1 LRQTRGIRKPILSL
15 FPPRASIRRMNI
27 QQKKVY
33 DVCIVGS
40 GAAGGFMA
48 KELTAAGA
56 DVILLEG
63 GRKIDV
69 AEMNNHAWPYELPKR
84 GFGFRHQ
91 AEMYPDNIERGIE
104 YRGDKIA
111 VNRVRN
117 LGGRTF
123 HWNAATYRFAPD
135 DFREWSVNGIEE
147 DWPLSYE
154 ELAPFYDYVE
164 QEMHVFGTRENLK
177 HLPDG
182 NFVAPAPP
190 LRCAEI
196 YAKPRL
202 AKLGLNLIS
211 SRKAVLLNG
220 RKGRG
225 ACHYCG
231 HCMEVCDVRAI
242 WSSDITVIP
251 DALATGKLT
260 LRTNALAREVLV
272 NQDGLARGVSFIDRT
287 TGKTEE
293 VKAKLV
299 VVSCASIESARL
311 LLNSKSEKFPHGLAN
326 NNDIVG
332 RYLGGHSQTTFVGYL
347 KDLLHTDTWQG
358 DGVTDHA
365 YIPRFIDKHQD
376 FAGGYGYQLNYASLR
391 SPQHTKEIAGF
402 GASYKQRVRAL
413 QPAMFQMGGFGK
425 VEHRASNRVTTDPK
439 KVDNFGIPI
448 PLIHFEFST
457 RDRALFK
464 AIVDTAQ
471 QIYEAL
477 GAELVLGN
485 FKHQIG
491 GFASHEVGT
500 VRMGKD
506 QKTSVLNSYCQAHDV
521 KNLFVVD
528 GSCFTTFP
536 EKNPTLT
543 IAALAVRSARYIAEQ
558 RRRGNL

>member
-1 LRQTRGIRKPILSL
+1 MNLQARKI
-15 FPPRASIRRMNI
+15 
-27 QQKKVY
+27 Y
-33 DVCIVGS
+33 DVCVIGS

-56 DVILLEG
+56 EVILLEG
-63 GRKIDV
+63 GRKIEV

-91 AEMYPDNIERGIE
+91 AAMYPDEIERHIE
-104 YRGDKIA
+104 FQGDKIA

-135 DFREWSVNGIEE
+135 DFREWSVNGVEE
-147 DWPLSYE
+147 DWPLTYE
-154 ELAPFYDYVE
+154 EIAPFYDYVE

-182 NFVAPAPP
+182 NFVAEAPP

-196 YAKPRL
+196 FAKPRL
-202 AKLGLNLIS
+202 QKIGLNLIS
-211 SRKAVLLNG
+211 SRKAVLLKS
-220 RKGRG
+220 RKNRG

-231 HCMEVCDVRAI
+231 HCMDVCDVRAI

-260 LRTNALAREVLV
+260 LRTNALVREVLV
-272 NQDGLARGVSFIDRT
+272 NKDGLASGVSFIDRT
-287 TGKTEE
+287 TGKVEE
-293 VKAKLV
+293 VAAKIV

-311 LLNSKSEKFPHGLAN
+311 LLNSKSEKYPNGLAN

-332 RYLGGHSQTTFVGYL
+332 RYLGGHSQTTFTGYL
-347 KDLLHTDTWQG
+347 KNLVKTDTWQG

-365 YIPRFIDKHQD
+365 YIPRFVDKHKD
-376 FAGGYGYQLNYASLR
+376 FAGGYGYQMNYASR
-391 SPQHTKEIAGF
+391 RTPHHAKSVAGF
-402 GASYKQRVRAL
+402 GASYKNRVREL
-413 QPAMFQMGGFGK
+413 HGAMFQMGGYGK
-425 VEHRASNRVTTDPK
+425 VEHRPTNRVTTDPN
-439 KVDNFGIPI
+439 KVDKFGIPI
-448 PLIHFEFST
+448 PLIHFEFSST
-457 RDRALFK
+457 DRALFK
-464 AIVDTAQ
+464 AIVGTAQ

-477 GAELVLGN
+477 GAELVLNN
-485 FKHQIG
+485 FANEIG

-500 VRMGKD
+500 VRMGRNP
-506 QKTSVLNSYCQAHDV
+506 KTSALNSYCQSHEV

-528 GSCFTTFP
+528 ASCFTTFP

-543 IAALAVRSARYIAEQ
+543 IAALAVRSARYIAVQ
-558 RRRGNL
+558 RRQGNL

>member
-1 LRQTRGIRKPILSL
+1 
-15 FPPRASIRRMNI
+15 MNF
-27 QQKKVY
+27 QQKKIY
-33 DVCIVGS
+33 DVCIIGS

-56 DVILLEG
+56 NTILLEG

-69 AEMNNHAWPYELPKR
+69 AEMNNHAWPYDLPKR

-91 AEMYPDNIERGIE
+91 AAMYPDDIEKHIE
-104 YRGDKIA
+104 FQGDKIS
-111 VNRVRN
+111 VSRVRN

-123 HWNAATYRFAPD
+123 HWNAATYRFAPN
-135 DFREWSVNGIEE
+135 DFREWMLNGVEE
-147 DWPLSYE
+147 DWPLTYE

-190 LRCAEI
+190 LRCAEVF
-196 YAKPRL
+196 AKPRL
-202 AKLGLNLIS
+202 KKLGINLIA
-211 SRKAVLLNG
+211 SRKAVLLKS
-220 RKGRG
+220 RKNRG

-251 DALATGKLT
+251 EALATGQLT

-272 NQDGLARGVSFIDRT
+272 NKDGLVSGVSFIDRT

-293 VKAKLV
+293 VYAKIV

-311 LLNSKSEKFPHGLAN
+311 LLNSKSNLFPNGLAN

-332 RYLGGHSQTTFVGYL
+332 RYLGGHSQTTFTGYL
-347 KDLLHTDTWQG
+347 KDLVKTETWQG

-365 YIPRFIDKHQD
+365 YIPRFVDQHKD
-376 FAGGYGYQLNYASLR
+376 FVGGYGYQLNYVSRRA
-391 SPQHTKEIAGF
+391 PQHAKQVAGF
-402 GASYKQRVRAL
+402 GASYKQRVRDL
-413 QPAMFQMGGFGK
+413 QPAIFQMGGYGK
-425 VEHRASNRVTTDPK
+425 VEHRPTNRVTTDPN
-439 KVDNFGIPI
+439 KVDKFGLPI
-448 PLIHFEFST
+448 PLINFAFSPT
-457 RDRALFK
+457 DRALFQ
-464 AIVDTAQ
+464 AIVTTAE
-471 QIYEAL
+471 QIYDTLGTAL
-477 GAELVLGN
+477 TLHN
-485 FKHQIG
+485 NPTIG

-506 QKTSVLNSYCQAHDV
+506 QKTSVLNSYCQAHEV

-543 IAALAVRSARYIAEQ
+543 IAALSVRAARYIAEQ
-558 RRRGNL
+558 RRKGNL

>member
-1 LRQTRGIRKPILSL
+1 
-15 FPPRASIRRMNI
+15 MNF
-27 QQKKVY
+27 QQKKIY
-33 DVCIVGS
+33 DVCIIGS

-56 DVILLEG
+56 NTILLEG

-69 AEMNNHAWPYELPKR
+69 AEMNNHAWPYDLPKR

-91 AEMYPDNIERGIE
+91 AAMYPDDIEKHIE
-104 YRGDKIA
+104 FQGDKIS
-111 VNRVRN
+111 VSRVRN

-123 HWNAATYRFAPD
+123 HWNAATYRFAPN
-135 DFREWSVNGIEE
+135 DFREWTLNGVEE
-147 DWPLSYE
+147 DWPLTYE

-190 LRCAEI
+190 LRCAEVF
-196 YAKPRL
+196 AKPRL
-202 AKLGLNLIS
+202 KKLGINLIA
-211 SRKAVLLNG
+211 SRKAVLLKS
-220 RKGRG
+220 RKNRG

-251 DALATGKLT
+251 EALATGQLT

-272 NQDGLARGVSFIDRT
+272 NQDGLVSGVSFIDRT

-293 VKAKLV
+293 VYAKIV

-311 LLNSKSEKFPHGLAN
+311 LLNSKSNLFPNGLAN

-332 RYLGGHSQTTFVGYL
+332 RYLGGHSQTTFTGYL
-347 KDLLHTDTWQG
+347 KDLVQTETWQG

-365 YIPRFIDKHQD
+365 YIPRFVDQHKD
-376 FAGGYGYQLNYASLR
+376 FVGGYGYQLNYVSRRA
-391 SPQHTKEIAGF
+391 PQHAKQVAGF
-402 GASYKQRVRAL
+402 GANYKQRVRDL
-413 QPAMFQMGGFGK
+413 QPAIFQMGGYGK
-425 VEHRASNRVTTDPK
+425 VEHRPTNRVTTDPN
-439 KVDNFGIPI
+439 KVDKFGLPI
-448 PLIHFEFST
+448 PLINFAFSPT
-457 RDRALFK
+457 DRALFQ
-464 AIVDTAQ
+464 AIVTTAE
-471 QIYEAL
+471 QIYDTLGTAL
-477 GAELVLGN
+477 TLHN
-485 FKHQIG
+485 NPTIG

-506 QKTSVLNSYCQAHDV
+506 QKTSVLNSYCQAHEV

-543 IAALAVRSARYIAEQ
+543 IAALSVRAARYIAEQ
-558 RRRGNL
+558 RRKGNL

>member
-1 LRQTRGIRKPILSL
+1 MKIP
-15 FPPRASIRRMNI
+15 
-27 QQKKVY
+27 QKKIY

-56 DVILLEG
+56 EVILLEG

-69 AEMNNHAWPYELPKR
+69 AELNNHAWPYELPKR

-91 AEMYPDNIERGIE
+91 AEMYPDDIERGIE
-104 YRGDKIA
+104 YHGDQIS
-111 VNRVRN
+111 VSRVRN

-147 DWPLSYE
+147 DWPLSYA

-164 QEMHVFGTRENLK
+164 QEMQVFGTRENLK

-190 LRCAEI
+190 LRCAEV
-196 YAKPRL
+196 YAQPRL
-202 AKLGLNLIS
+202 KKLGINLIA
-211 SRKAVLLNG
+211 SRKAVLLKG
-220 RKGRG
+220 RKNRG

-231 HCMEVCDVRAI
+231 HCMDVCDVRAI

-260 LRTNALAREVLV
+260 LRTNALVREVLV
-272 NQDGLARGVSFIDRT
+272 NKDGLVSGVSFIDRT
-287 TGKTEE
+287 TRRVEE
-293 VKAKLV
+293 VNAKIV

-311 LLNSKSEKFPHGLAN
+311 LLNSKSEKFPNGLAN

-332 RYLGGHSQTTFVGYL
+332 RYLGGHSQTNFIGYL
-347 KDLLHTDTWQG
+347 KDLVKTDTWQG
-358 DGVTDHA
+358 DGVTDHS
-365 YIPRFIDKHQD
+365 YIPRFVDKHKD
-376 FAGGYGYQLNYASLR
+376 FAGGYGYQMNYVSR
-391 SPQHTKEIAGF
+391 RTPQHAKSVAGF
-402 GASYKQRVRAL
+402 GTSYKDSVRDLHGAI
-413 QPAMFQMGGFGK
+413 FQMGGYGK
-425 VEHRASNRVTTDPK
+425 VEHRPSNRVTTDAT
-439 KVDNFGIPI
+439 KVDNHGIPI
-448 PLIHFEFST
+448 PILHFEFSAT
-457 RDRALFK
+457 DRALFK
-464 AIVDTAQ
+464 AIVASAEQMYDT
-471 QIYEAL
+471 L
-477 GAELVLGN
+477 GAALVLNN
-485 FKHQIG
+485 FTNQIG

-506 QKTSVLNSYCQAHDV
+506 KKTSVLNSFCQSHEI

-528 GSCFTTFP
+528 AGCFTTFP

-543 IAALAVRSARYIAEQ
+543 IAAIAVRSARYIAAQ
-558 RRRGNL
+558 RNKGVL

>member
-1 LRQTRGIRKPILSL
+1 MKLQTRKI
-15 FPPRASIRRMNI
+15 
-27 QQKKVY
+27 Y
-33 DVCIVGS
+33 DVCIIGS

-56 DVILLEG
+56 EVLLLEG

-91 AEMYPDNIERGIE
+91 AAMYPDEIERHIE
-104 YRGDKIA
+104 YNGDRIA

-135 DFREWSVNGIEE
+135 DFREWSVSGVEE
-147 DWPLSYE
+147 DWPLTYE
-154 ELAPFYDYVE
+154 EIAPFYDYVE

-177 HLPDG
+177 YLPDG
-182 NFVAPAPP
+182 NFVAEAPP
-190 LRCAEI
+190 LRCAEVF
-196 YAKPRL
+196 AKPRL
-202 AKLGLNLIS
+202 KKIGLDLIS
-211 SRKAVLLNG
+211 SRKAVLLKS
-220 RKGRG
+220 RKNRG

-231 HCMEVCDVRAI
+231 HCMDVCDVRAI

-272 NQDGLARGVSFIDRT
+272 NKDGLVSGVSFIDRL

-293 VKAKLV
+293 VSAKIV

-311 LLNSKSEKFPHGLAN
+311 LLNSKSDKYPNGLAN

-332 RYLGGHSQTTFVGYL
+332 RYLGGHSQTTFVGYV
-347 KDLLHTDTWQG
+347 KDLIKTDTWQG

-365 YIPRFIDKHQD
+365 YIPRFVDKHKE
-376 FAGGYGYQLNYASLR
+376 FAGGYGYQMNYISR
-391 SPQHTKEIAGF
+391 RYPQQAKYVTGF
-402 GASYKQRVRAL
+402 GAGYKQRVREL
-413 QPAMFQMGGFGK
+413 QPGLFQMGGYGK
-425 VEHRASNRVTTDPK
+425 VEHRPTNRVTTDSR
-439 KVDNFGIPI
+439 KVDQFGIPI
-448 PLIHFEFST
+448 PLIHFEFSAT
-457 RDRALFK
+457 DRALFK
-464 AIVDTAQ
+464 AIVGTAQ
-471 QIYEAL
+471 QIYDAL
-477 GAELVLGN
+477 GAEMVINN
-485 FKHQIG
+485 FTNQIG

-500 VRMGKD
+500 VRMGKNP
-506 QKTSVLNSYCQAHDV
+506 KTSVLNSYCQAYDI

-528 GSCFTTFP
+528 ASCFTTFP

-543 IAALAVRSARYIAEQ
+543 IAAIAVRSARYIAAQ
-558 RRRGNL
+558 RRQGNL

>member
-1 LRQTRGIRKPILSL
+1 MKIP
-15 FPPRASIRRMNI
+15 
-27 QQKKVY
+27 QKKIY

-56 DVILLEG
+56 EVILLEG

-69 AEMNNHAWPYELPKR
+69 AELNNHAWPYELPKR

-91 AEMYPDNIERGIE
+91 AEMYPDDIERGIE
-104 YRGDKIA
+104 YHGDQIS
-111 VNRVRN
+111 VSRVRN

-135 DFREWSVNGIEE
+135 DFREWSVNGSEE
-147 DWPLSYE
+147 DWPLSYA

-164 QEMHVFGTRENLK
+164 QEMQVFGTRENLK

-190 LRCAEI
+190 LRCAEV
-196 YAKPRL
+196 YAQPRL
-202 AKLGLNLIS
+202 KKLGINLIA
-211 SRKAVLLNG
+211 SRKAVLLKG
-220 RKGRG
+220 RKNRG

-231 HCMEVCDVRAI
+231 HCMDVCDVRAI

-260 LRTNALAREVLV
+260 LRTNALVREVLV
-272 NQDGLARGVSFIDRT
+272 NKDGLVSGVSFIDRT
-287 TGKTEE
+287 TRRVEE
-293 VKAKLV
+293 VNAKIV

-311 LLNSKSEKFPHGLAN
+311 LLNSKSEKFPNGLAN

-332 RYLGGHSQTTFVGYL
+332 RYLGGHSQTNFIGYL
-347 KDLLHTDTWQG
+347 KDLVKTDTWQG
-358 DGVTDHA
+358 DGVTDHS
-365 YIPRFIDKHQD
+365 YIPRFVDKHKD
-376 FAGGYGYQLNYASLR
+376 FAGGYGYQMNYVSR
-391 SPQHTKEIAGF
+391 RTPQHAKSVAGF
-402 GASYKQRVRAL
+402 GTSYKDSVRDLHGAI
-413 QPAMFQMGGFGK
+413 FQMGGYGK
-425 VEHRASNRVTTDPK
+425 VEHRPSNRVTTDAT
-439 KVDNFGIPI
+439 KVDNHGIPI
-448 PLIHFEFST
+448 PILHFEFSAT
-457 RDRALFK
+457 DRALFK
-464 AIVDTAQ
+464 AIVASAEQMYDT
-471 QIYEAL
+471 L
-477 GAELVLGN
+477 GAALVLNN
-485 FKHQIG
+485 FTNQIG

-506 QKTSVLNSYCQAHDV
+506 KKTSVLNSFCQSHEI

-528 GSCFTTFP
+528 AGCFTTFP

-543 IAALAVRSARYIAEQ
+543 IAAIAVRSARYIAAQ
-558 RRRGNL
+558 RNKGVL